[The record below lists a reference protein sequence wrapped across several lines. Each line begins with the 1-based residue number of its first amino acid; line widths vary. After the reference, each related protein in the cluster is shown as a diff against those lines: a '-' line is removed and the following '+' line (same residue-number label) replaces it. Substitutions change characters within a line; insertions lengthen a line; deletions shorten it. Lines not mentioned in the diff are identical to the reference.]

1 MAHHTAHDKL
11 DNVEC
16 NKDGINVFSKCL
28 YGWDVTS
35 LCQISGVRISGRQFF
50 PCEGIRQAKNLFDVG
65 FTITVMRTKLQL
77 ENESVPDNDILSY
90 EFIYSYFVLL
100 I

>member
-1 MAHHTAHDKL
+1 MVHHTARYKL
-11 DNVEC
+11 DGIENNEE
-16 NKDGINVFSKCL
+16 GINVFSKCL
-28 YGWDVTS
+28 DDWDVTS

-50 PCEGIRQAKNLFDVG
+50 PCEGIRQAKKLLDVG

-90 EFIYSYFVLL
+90 EFIYLYFYLL
-100 I
+100 K